1 MEFPKNISEIIQS
14 STNYN
19 ANIFANLWQ
28 QKQLPE
34 NGWSDS
40 QLRQFMCWLSNLD
53 SNNTKLRDSI
63 GAGERE
69 GRVCCPLVSQ
79 LHFDMSHGIGRSGSL
94 CEVQPKALGSSMM
107 AEIANGLALKV
118 INELGVPSCKAAL
131 VTPLAT
137 GMSMMLVLASWRQRN
152 PKATHVIWSRIDQK
166 SCFKCIL
173 AAGLTP
179 IVIEPKLMGTS
190 GSSQLAT
197 DIAEIEKAVEQ
208 YGDKILCVISTT
220 SCFSPR
226 QPDDLEGIAKIC
238 ATRNIRH
245 LVNNAYGLQ
254 SKICCDLLEKA
265 RIAGRVD
272 CFVQST
278 DKNFQVPVGGAI
290 IATFKLSALKA
301 VANIYPGRASAVP
314 VRDLLLTLLHLG
326 KSGVKEIIQ
335 TREKLFHVLRQKMES
350 LANKLNERIIEA
362 PNNLISIA
370 MTLETIPVERC
381 SLFGSILFHKGVTGA
396 RVIVPSNEE
405 TTIEGYCFKSFGC
418 HSSHWTTRYL
428 NVACAVGMTEYQID
442 ELVKRIETVYFEL
455 LKKLSKE

>member
-14 STNYN
+14 STNHN
-19 ANIFANLWQ
+19 AQIFANLWQ

-53 SNNTKLRDSI
+53 SNNTKFKGSI

-118 INELGVPSCKAAL
+118 INEMGVPSCKRAL

-179 IVIEPKLMGTS
+179 IVIEPKLIGTRW
-190 GSSQLAT
+190 SSQLAT
-197 DIAEIEKAVEQ
+197 DIGEIENAVEQ
-208 YGDKILCVISTT
+208 YGDKILCIISTT

-226 QPDDLEGIAKIC
+226 QPDDLESIAKIC
-238 ATRNIRH
+238 ATRNICH

-254 SKICCDLLEKA
+254 SKICCDMLEKA
-265 RIAGRVD
+265 RTTGRVD

-290 IATFKLSALKA
+290 IATFKLSTLKA

-326 KSGVKEIIQ
+326 KSGIKETIQ
-335 TREKLFHVLRQKMES
+335 TREKLFHVLREKMES

-370 MTLETIPVERC
+370 MTLETLPIEKC

-396 RVIVPSNEE
+396 RVIVPSNRE
-405 TTIEGYCFKSFGC
+405 TTIEGYSFKSFGC

-428 NVACAVGMTEYQID
+428 NVACAVGMTEHEID
-442 ELVKRIETVYFEL
+442 ELVQRIETVYFEL
-455 LKKLSKE
+455 LKKLSKK